1 LDGQLTVYCYG
12 DDGPCYRCLFPES
25 PRPESCARCADAGVL
40 GVVPGIIGTMQALE
54 AIKIVSGIGK
64 PMGRKMLIMDAAEG
78 RMMMMGL
85 RAKSPN
91 CVACGS
97 GGSDGDKDGS
107 DTSLSRYTINANT
120 ISTYD
125 YRDFTGQADNDGPPV
140 PLVLLDDKDRIS
152 VQQLKQRLLAAS
164 SPASNGSAVEQIN
177 NSDKILLIDVRPLE
191 QYKIFR
197 LPGALHAPWGRRFDE
212 HIAQH
217 MNGDR
222 EEREV
227 IVYCRRG
234 NDSQRAVERLK
245 VLWQGRRGDVKD
257 VVGGIEAWAKEVD
270 DEDFP
275 IL

>member
-1 LDGQLTVYCYG
+1 
-12 DDGPCYRCLFPES
+12 
-25 PRPESCARCADAGVL
+25 
-40 GVVPGIIGTMQALE
+40 MQALE
-54 AIKIVSGIGK
+54 AIKIVSGVGK

-97 GGSDGDKDGS
+97 GGKEDEMDGDKDDS
-107 DTSLSRYTINANT
+107 DASQGPITADT

-125 YRDFTGQADNDGPPV
+125 YREFTGQADNDGPPV

-152 VQQLKQRLLAAS
+152 VEQLKQRLAS
-164 SPASNGSAVEQIN
+164 SSATNGLSVEQIN
-177 NSDKILLIDVRPLE
+177 NSNKILLIDVRPLE

-197 LPGALHAPWGRRFDE
+197 LPGSVHAPWGRTFDE

-245 VLWQGRRGDVKD
+245 VLWQEKRDDVKD